1 MDSIKLNL
9 RTPLHSIGEI
19 FFSSATINLDENISI
34 LFNKKDDM
42 FDLSKGE
49 ALALKRYVYNKD
61 GVNFITKLVDI
72 IDMDI
77 DNKTM
82 VLSQP
87 VNDLIRIKKIYS
99 ANTISEDFSIIELE
113 SPHYIFLQDI
123 NFQKIIF
130 YDSGREIVGDKEG
143 YGVKI
148 VFKRQDV
155 EVTSADCITNT
166 YNEVECNDCE
176 DDTIVHEYEY
186 CPEQFS
192 NTSIIV
198 NVKEKDI
205 PTGAIYVSLKYTP
218 FYYFDENNN
227 VCFWKDS
234 IWETYSGMTD
244 NCIKYINKGN
254 SRVVLGK
261 NDAFW
266 RTDLGI
272 SLDAND
278 DTLGSDDTFENQFVE
293 DLKESLIPDFIDM
306 ERYKYSPVTS
316 IDTSDNDSNKTLVYK
331 WSYAIDNED
340 YGVTIITSANCV
352 YTKELWGAEKNGE
365 EVDVFYDEKCTRK
378 IDGFVF
384 DSFNDNGKIVRIL
397 YGEITI
403 IEGDVKTSYS
413 NGGYIYNNEVIVNDN
428 IIATAITLNFH
439 FRKRKEIEDDKRTEN
454 TTFTSGNV
462 YYDKWYINPDED
474 EITWWNGFNYS
485 ASTFS
490 ANDFEDFYIESGT
503 TSDLIGY
510 LNFTDNDVY
519 FRKKKVSQSF
529 IRLLFYNSMDPVEQK
544 LLYYSTVFLDG
555 GILYGKYLKQLNDS
569 NSGKL
574 SLNNENENC
583 KVVLTRDGDN
593 PVDTRLVI
601 TNEFDRT
608 KSAEGFNLYL
618 FAEDHNLLDE
628 NGEKTIYMRVEFNHA
643 GNGKTIP
650 MIMWPKRN
658 NVFVPLTTENFIES
672 LYIPVKISYLNGR
685 YVYYIPTANTNDGNI
700 ELILFEPK
708 LDMLPDTK
716 NDGDN

>member
-9 RTPLHSIGEI
+9 QTPLYSIGEI

-34 LFNKKDDM
+34 LFSKKDDM

-49 ALALKRYVYNKD
+49 TLVLKRYVYNKD

-87 VNDLIRIKKIYS
+87 VNDLIRIKNIYS
-99 ANTISEDFSIIELE
+99 ANTIGEYFRIIELE
-113 SPHYIFLQDI
+113 SPHHIFLQDI
-123 NFQKIIF
+123 NSQKIIF
-130 YDSGREIVGDKEG
+130 YDSGREIVGNKEG
-143 YGVKI
+143 YNVKI
-148 VFKRQDV
+148 VFKRQDI

-176 DDTIVHEYEY
+176 DDTIVNEYEY

-198 NVKEKDI
+198 EIDDDI
-205 PTGAIYVSLKYTP
+205 LERAIYVSLKYTP
-218 FYYFDENNN
+218 FYYIDENNN

-234 IWETYSGMTD
+234 IWDTYSGMT
-244 NCIKYINKGN
+244 NSCIKYVNNGN

-306 ERYKYSPVTS
+306 ERYKYSPY
-316 IDTSDNDSNKTLVYK
+316 IK
-331 WSYAIDNED
+331 NE
-340 YGVTIITSANCV
+340 
-352 YTKELWGAEKNGE
+352 EK
-365 EVDVFYDEKCTRK
+365 
-378 IDGFVF
+378 
-384 DSFNDNGKIVRIL
+384 
-397 YGEITI
+397 
-403 IEGDVKTSYS
+403 
-413 NGGYIYNNEVIVNDN
+413 
-428 IIATAITLNFH
+428 IATAITLNFH
-439 FRKRKEIEDDKRTEN
+439 FRKRKEIEDDKRGEN

-462 YYDKWYINPDED
+462 YYDKWYVNPDED
-474 EITWWNGFNYS
+474 EITWWNGFNYNDP
-485 ASTFS
+485 AFS
-490 ANDFEDFYIESGT
+490 ADDFDEFYNNSGA

-519 FRKKKVSQSF
+519 FRKKKVSQTF
-529 IRLLFYNSMDPVEQK
+529 IRLLFYNSIDPVEQK

-574 SLNNENENC
+574 SLNNKNENC

-601 TNEFDRT
+601 TNEFNKT
-608 KSAEGFNLYL
+608 KSAEGFNIYL

-672 LYIPVKISYLNGR
+672 LYIPVKISYLNDR
-685 YVYYIPTANTNDGNI
+685 YVYYIPTAKTNDGNI

-708 LDMLPDTK
+708 LDMLPDTE
-716 NDGDN
+716 NDGNN

>member
-9 RTPLHSIGEI
+9 RTPFHSIGEI

-87 VNDLIRIKKIYS
+87 VNDLIRIKNIYS
-99 ANTISEDFSIIELE
+99 ANTIGENFRIIELE
-113 SPHYIFLQDI
+113 SPHHIFLQDI

-130 YDSGREIVGDKEG
+130 YNSGREIVGNKDG
-143 YGVKI
+143 YSVKI
-148 VFKRQDV
+148 IFKRQDI

-198 NVKEKDI
+198 DVKEKDKDI
-205 PTGAIYVSLKYTP
+205 PEGAVYVSLKYTP
-218 FYYFDENNN
+218 FYYVDKNNN

-244 NCIKYINKGN
+244 NCIKYINKSN

-278 DTLGSDDTFENQFVE
+278 DTLGSDDTFENQFIE

-306 ERYKYSPVTS
+306 ERYKYSPY
-316 IDTSDNDSNKTLVYK
+316 IK
-331 WSYAIDNED
+331 NE
-340 YGVTIITSANCV
+340 
-352 YTKELWGAEKNGE
+352 EK
-365 EVDVFYDEKCTRK
+365 
-378 IDGFVF
+378 
-384 DSFNDNGKIVRIL
+384 
-397 YGEITI
+397 
-403 IEGDVKTSYS
+403 
-413 NGGYIYNNEVIVNDN
+413 
-428 IIATAITLNFH
+428 IATAITLNFH
-439 FRKRKEIEDDKRTEN
+439 FRKRKEIEDKKRSEN

-462 YYDKWYINPDED
+462 YYDKWYVNPDED
-474 EITWWNGFNYS
+474 EITWWNGFNYNGP
-485 ASTFS
+485 AFS
-490 ANDFEDFYIESGT
+490 VDDFNEFYTKSGT

-529 IRLLFYNSMDPVEQK
+529 IRLLFYNSMDPIEQK

-574 SLNNENENC
+574 SLNNENGNC

-650 MIMWPKRN
+650 MIMWPKKN
-658 NVFVPLTTENFIES
+658 NAFVPLTTENFIES
-672 LYIPVKISYLNGR
+672 LYIPVKISYLNDR

>member
-9 RTPLHSIGEI
+9 RTPLHSIDEI

-34 LFNKKDDM
+34 IFNKKDDM

-49 ALALKRYVYNKD
+49 ALVLKRYVYNKD

-87 VNDLIRIKKIYS
+87 VNDLIRIKNIYS
-99 ANTISEDFSIIELE
+99 ANTIGEDFKIIELE
-113 SPHYIFLQDI
+113 SPHHIFLQDVS
-123 NFQKIIF
+123 FQKIIF
-130 YDSGREIVGDKEG
+130 YDSGREIVGNEKG

-155 EVTSADCITNT
+155 EITSADCITNT

-176 DDTIVHEYEY
+176 NDTIVNEYEY

-198 NVKEKDI
+198 KKDDI
-205 PTGAIYVSLKYTP
+205 PEGAIYVSLKYTP
-218 FYYFDENNN
+218 FYYVDENNN

-244 NCIKYINKGN
+244 SCIKYINKGN

-266 RTDLGI
+266 RTSLGI

-278 DTLGSDDTFENQFVE
+278 NTLGSDDTFENQFVE

-306 ERYKYSPVTS
+306 ERYKYSPY
-316 IDTSDNDSNKTLVYK
+316 IK
-331 WSYAIDNED
+331 NE
-340 YGVTIITSANCV
+340 
-352 YTKELWGAEKNGE
+352 EK
-365 EVDVFYDEKCTRK
+365 
-378 IDGFVF
+378 
-384 DSFNDNGKIVRIL
+384 
-397 YGEITI
+397 
-403 IEGDVKTSYS
+403 
-413 NGGYIYNNEVIVNDN
+413 
-428 IIATAITLNFH
+428 IATAITLNFH
-439 FRKRKEIEDDKRTEN
+439 FRKRKEIEDDKRGEN

-462 YYDKWYINPDED
+462 YYDKWYVNPDED
-474 EITWWNGFNYS
+474 EITWWNGFNYN

-490 ANDFEDFYIESGT
+490 ANDFKKFYNNSGA

-519 FRKKKVSQSF
+519 FRKKKVSQTF

-544 LLYYSTVFLDG
+544 LLYYSTVFLDS

-574 SLNNENENC
+574 SLNNKNENC
-583 KVVLTRDGDN
+583 KVVLTRNGDN

-618 FAEDHNLLDE
+618 FAEDHNLIDE

-658 NVFVPLTTENFIES
+658 DNGVDVFVPLTTENFIES
-672 LYIPVKISYLNGR
+672 LYIPVKISYLNDR

-708 LDMLPDTK
+708 LDMLPDTE
-716 NDGDN
+716 NDGNN

>member
-9 RTPLHSIGEI
+9 RTPLYSIGEI

-34 LFNKKDDM
+34 LFNKKGDM
-42 FDLSKGE
+42 LDLSKGE

-87 VNDLIRIKKIYS
+87 VNDLIRIKNIYS
-99 ANTISEDFSIIELE
+99 ANTIGENFRIIELE
-113 SPHYIFLQDI
+113 SPHHIFLQDI

-130 YDSGREIVGDKEG
+130 YDSGQEIVGNKEG
-143 YGVKI
+143 YNVKI
-148 VFKRQDV
+148 IFKRQDV

-198 NVKEKDI
+198 EKDDDI
-205 PTGAIYVSLKYTP
+205 LKRAIYVSLKYTP
-218 FYYFDENNN
+218 FYYVDENNN

-306 ERYKYSPVTS
+306 ERYKYSPYM
-316 IDTSDNDSNKTLVYK
+316 K
-331 WSYAIDNED
+331 NE
-340 YGVTIITSANCV
+340 
-352 YTKELWGAEKNGE
+352 EK
-365 EVDVFYDEKCTRK
+365 
-378 IDGFVF
+378 
-384 DSFNDNGKIVRIL
+384 
-397 YGEITI
+397 
-403 IEGDVKTSYS
+403 
-413 NGGYIYNNEVIVNDN
+413 
-428 IIATAITLNFH
+428 IATAITINFH
-439 FRKRKEIEDDKRTEN
+439 FRKRKEIENDKRPEN

-462 YYDKWYINPDED
+462 YYDKWYVNPDED

-490 ANDFEDFYIESGT
+490 ANDFKDFYTESGT

-529 IRLLFYNSMDPVEQK
+529 IRLLFYSSMDPVEQK

-574 SLNNENENC
+574 FLNKGNDNC
-583 KVVLTRDGDN
+583 KVVLTRNGDN

-650 MIMWPKRN
+650 MIMWPKKN

-708 LDMLPDTK
+708 LDMLPDTE
-716 NDGDN
+716 NDGNN

>member
-9 RTPLHSIGEI
+9 RTPLHSIDEI

-34 LFNKKDDM
+34 IFNKKDDM

-49 ALALKRYVYNKD
+49 ALVLKRYVYNKD

-87 VNDLIRIKKIYS
+87 VNDLIRIKNIYS
-99 ANTISEDFSIIELE
+99 ANTIGEDFKIIELE
-113 SPHYIFLQDI
+113 SPHHIFLQDVS
-123 NFQKIIF
+123 FQKIIF
-130 YDSGREIVGDKEG
+130 YDSGREIVGNEKG

-155 EVTSADCITNT
+155 EITSADCITNT

-176 DDTIVHEYEY
+176 NDTIVNEYEY

-198 NVKEKDI
+198 KKDDI
-205 PTGAIYVSLKYTP
+205 PEGAIYVSLKYTP
-218 FYYFDENNN
+218 FYYVDENNN

-244 NCIKYINKGN
+244 SCIKYINKGN

-266 RTDLGI
+266 RTSLGI

-278 DTLGSDDTFENQFVE
+278 NTLGSDDTFENQFVE

-306 ERYKYSPVTS
+306 ERYKYSPY
-316 IDTSDNDSNKTLVYK
+316 IK
-331 WSYAIDNED
+331 NE
-340 YGVTIITSANCV
+340 
-352 YTKELWGAEKNGE
+352 EK
-365 EVDVFYDEKCTRK
+365 
-378 IDGFVF
+378 
-384 DSFNDNGKIVRIL
+384 
-397 YGEITI
+397 
-403 IEGDVKTSYS
+403 
-413 NGGYIYNNEVIVNDN
+413 
-428 IIATAITLNFH
+428 IATAITLNFH
-439 FRKRKEIEDDKRTEN
+439 FRKRKEIEDDKRGEN

-462 YYDKWYINPDED
+462 YYDKWYVNPDED
-474 EITWWNGFNYS
+474 EITWWNGFNYN

-490 ANDFEDFYIESGT
+490 ANDFKKFYNNSGA

-519 FRKKKVSQSF
+519 FRKKKVSQTF

-544 LLYYSTVFLDG
+544 LLYYSSVILDG

-574 SLNNENENC
+574 SLNNKNENC
-583 KVVLTRDGDN
+583 KVVLTRNGDN

-618 FAEDHNLLDE
+618 FAEDHNLIDE

-708 LDMLPDTK
+708 LDMLPDTE

>member
-49 ALALKRYVYNKD
+49 SLAFKRYVYNKD
-61 GVNFITKLVDI
+61 SVNFITKLVDI

-87 VNDLIRIKKIYS
+87 VNDLIRIKNIYS
-99 ANTISEDFSIIELE
+99 ANTIGEDFRIIELE
-113 SPHYIFLQDI
+113 SPHHIFLQDVS
-123 NFQKIIF
+123 FQKIIF
-130 YDSGREIVGDKEG
+130 YDSGREIVGNEKG

-155 EVTSADCITNT
+155 EITSADCITNT

-176 DDTIVHEYEY
+176 NDTIVNEYEY

-198 NVKEKDI
+198 KKDDI
-205 PTGAIYVSLKYTP
+205 PEGAIYVSLKYTP
-218 FYYFDENNN
+218 FYYVDENNN

-266 RTDLGI
+266 RTSLGI

-278 DTLGSDDTFENQFVE
+278 NTLGSDDTFENQFVE

-306 ERYKYSPVTS
+306 ERYKYSPY
-316 IDTSDNDSNKTLVYK
+316 IK
-331 WSYAIDNED
+331 NE
-340 YGVTIITSANCV
+340 
-352 YTKELWGAEKNGE
+352 EK
-365 EVDVFYDEKCTRK
+365 
-378 IDGFVF
+378 
-384 DSFNDNGKIVRIL
+384 
-397 YGEITI
+397 
-403 IEGDVKTSYS
+403 
-413 NGGYIYNNEVIVNDN
+413 
-428 IIATAITLNFH
+428 IATAITLNFH
-439 FRKRKEIEDDKRTEN
+439 FRKRKEIEDDKRGEN

-462 YYDKWYINPDED
+462 YYDKWYVNPDED
-474 EITWWNGFNYS
+474 EITWWNGFNYN

-490 ANDFEDFYIESGT
+490 ANDFKKFYNNSGA

-519 FRKKKVSQSF
+519 FRKKKVSQTF

-574 SLNNENENC
+574 SLNNKNENC

-618 FAEDHNLLDE
+618 FAEDHNLIDE

-672 LYIPVKISYLNGR
+672 LYIPVKISYINGR

-708 LDMLPDTK
+708 LDMLPDTE